1 MKTKKEAAAFL
12 GVSEKAIERYANA
25 GKLKK
30 NVEEKEGGGFIT
42 YYDETELE
50 KLKKAMKDKAEQVSA
65 PRQPDTTTALARR
78 SAMPD
83 FIALLTNAIGQTK
96 IVPQVDITEKSFLT
110 IKEAAALS
118 GLSVSHFEF
127 AIKSKKLKSHTIP
140 HVRGRRIKRAD
151 LDVYVKKL

>member
-12 GVSEKAIERYANA
+12 GVSEKAIERYSNA
-25 GKLKK
+25 GKLHK

-42 YYDETELE
+42 YYDEKELE
-50 KLKKAMKDKAEQVSA
+50 KLERAMKEKADQVSA

-78 SAMPD
+78 SATPD
-83 FIALLTNAIGQTK
+83 LLALLTNAIGQNK
-96 IVPQVDITEKSFLT
+96 SAPQVDITEKNFLT

-127 AIKSKKLKSHTIP
+127 AIKSRQLKAETIP
-140 HVRGRRIKRAD
+140 HVRGRRIKRTEFD
-151 LDVYVKKL
+151 MYVKKL